1 MNCNEV
7 PVKVCVKVL
16 AVASLLA
23 TFAGTAF
30 PAEENVTAAVDAVT
44 PWLALVDSGQYGE
57 SWFQTSSD
65 FRGAASKEQWIH
77 ALNTVRAP
85 LGKLVSRQ
93 LKSAIY
99 TTKLPNARPGE
110 YVVVQYDTSYDK
122 APGML
127 EVVVAVLEK
136 NGAWKVSGYFIK
148 RPGQ

>member
-1 MNCNEV
+1 MRIC
-7 PVKVCVKVL
+7 L
-16 AVASLLA
+16 RLLIVASLLPA
-23 TFAGTAF
+23 LADKAF
-30 PAEENVTAAVDAVT
+30 SADEKVTAAVDAVT

-57 SWFQTSSD
+57 SWFQASSD

-93 LKSAIY
+93 LKSATY

-110 YVVVQYDTSYDK
+110 YVVVQYDTSYEK

-127 EVVVAVLEK
+127 EVVVAILEK
-136 NGAWKVSGYFIK
+136 DGAWKVSGYFIK

>member
-1 MNCNEV
+1 MKDYRKLLV
-7 PVKVCVKVL
+7 
-16 AVASLLA
+16 VASLLA
-23 TFAGTAF
+23 TLTGKAI
-30 PAEENVTAAVDAVT
+30 PAEERVPAVVDVVT
-44 PWLALVDSGQYGE
+44 PWLALVDSGQYAE
-57 SWFQTSSD
+57 SWFQASSD

-85 LGKLVSRQ
+85 LGKLVTRQ
-93 LKSAIY
+93 LKSATY

-110 YVVVQYDTSYDK
+110 YVVAQYDTSYEK
-122 APGML
+122 TPGML

>member
-1 MNCNEV
+1 
-7 PVKVCVKVL
+7 VKLIQRAL
-16 AVASLLA
+16 AVVFVLTALA
-23 TFAGTAF
+23 GIAF
-30 PAEENVTAAVDAVT
+30 SADYKEKAAIDAAV

-57 SWFQTSSD
+57 SWFQTSSQ

-93 LKSAIY
+93 LNSATY
-99 TTKLPNARPGE
+99 TTKLPNTRPGE
-110 YVVVQYDTSYDK
+110 YVVIQYDTSYEK

-127 EVVVAVLEK
+127 EIVIAELEK

>member
-1 MNCNEV
+1 MRIC
-7 PVKVCVKVL
+7 L
-16 AVASLLA
+16 RLLIVASLLPA
-23 TFAGTAF
+23 LADKAF
-30 PAEENVTAAVDAVT
+30 SAEEKVTAAVDAVT
-44 PWLALVDSGQYGE
+44 PWLALVDSGQYAE
-57 SWFQTSSD
+57 SWFQASSD

-93 LKSAIY
+93 LKSATY

-110 YVVVQYDTSYDK
+110 YVVVQYDTSYEK

-127 EVVVAVLEK
+127 EVVVAVQEK
-136 NGAWKVSGYFIK
+136 DEAWKVSGYFIK